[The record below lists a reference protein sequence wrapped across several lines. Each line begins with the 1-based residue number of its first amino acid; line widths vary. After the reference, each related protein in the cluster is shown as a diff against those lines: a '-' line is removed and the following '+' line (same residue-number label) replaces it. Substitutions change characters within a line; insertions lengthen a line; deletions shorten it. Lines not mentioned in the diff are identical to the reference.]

1 MHTDI
6 SCVAPGSRPGGGG
19 VLGGLR
25 VWGLFGPG
33 YVITMTD
40 DRIERR
46 AAGLLP
52 EERAAGSADPEA
64 QAEAL
69 LAESDRREEAPEA
82 VERRRSEQ
90 TVPPAETT
98 R

>member
-1 MHTDI
+1 
-6 SCVAPGSRPGGGG
+6 
-19 VLGGLR
+19 
-25 VWGLFGPG
+25 
-33 YVITMTD
+33 MTD

-52 EERAAGSADPEA
+52 EERAAGSADPQA

-69 LAESDRREEAPEA
+69 LVESDQRVAAPEA
-82 VERRRSEQ
+82 VEQRRSEQ
-90 TVPPAETT
+90 TMTPDETT